1 MRHKAGLSSDPAART
16 APGPRHVE
24 VPRCCPSPGGCH
36 PPPPPPPPG
45 HSVPPEVPWVRT
57 RIPHRVCSARWG
69 AVLWLLLGGGCRV
82 TLAAGPLV
90 VPTAGWLRA
99 FSREPSLP
107 EVMLSLH
114 GDCPGAVLGFG
125 DPFACRL
132 EAPRGLNALGT
143 FPACCSCA
151 GARQSWEVLGE
162 LDALERG
169 GAWGCWD
176 HPTLFPFNGSSVYAN
191 TLSLPYEVG
200 RPFGI
205 SPAGRR
211 GAAETHLGLSCI
223 QGCSSPRLC
232 PSSVQCWSA
241 ACCREGTERC

>member
-1 MRHKAGLSSDPAART
+1 MGAHPD
-16 APGPRHVE
+16 
-24 VPRCCPSPGGCH
+24 PSPGLQRSLRC
-36 PPPPPPPPG
+36 
-45 HSVPPEVPWVRT
+45 
-57 RIPHRVCSARWG
+57 G
-69 AVLWLLLGGGCRV
+69 AVAAARGGLQGDLGCR
-82 TLAAGPLV
+82 TARCAHRGLAACVQPGAV
-90 VPTAGWLRA
+90 TA
-99 FSREPSLP
+99 

-211 GAAETHLGLSCI
+211 GAAETHLGLSRI